1 LRLKTK
7 ANGLLVVW
15 PQNHWDGFLWFG
27 LKTGSDGFLRFNL
40 KTGGD
45 GFLRFD
51 LKIGDNDFYQ
61 IGIKIGGFGFFNLW
75 LKIGTYGLVIC
86 ASKLPRQFFC
96 LGLKTKWAMVCRLR
110 LKINLMMRRRG
121 IRVEI

>member
-1 LRLKTK
+1 V
-7 ANGLLVVW
+7 GW
-15 PQNHWDGFLWFG
+15 SQNHWDGFLWFG
-27 LKTGSDGFLRFNL
+27 LKTGGEGFLRFSL

-45 GFLRFD
+45 SFLRFD
-51 LKIGDNDFYQ
+51 LKIGGNDFYQ
-61 IGIKIGGFGFFNLW
+61 IGIKIGDFGFSSLG
-75 LKIGTYGLVIC
+75 LKIGSYGLVIW

-96 LGLKTKWAMVCRLR
+96 LDLKTKWAIVCRLH